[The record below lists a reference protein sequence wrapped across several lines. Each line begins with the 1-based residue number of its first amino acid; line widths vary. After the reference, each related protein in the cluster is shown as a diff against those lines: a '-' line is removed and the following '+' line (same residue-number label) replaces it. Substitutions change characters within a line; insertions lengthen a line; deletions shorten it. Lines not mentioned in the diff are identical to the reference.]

1 MIKGTALPFERKIS
15 TQNSWA
21 LLLCQFLSLLLLINE
36 LTGWMLAIIGLCLC
50 WRTLVFIKPTQK
62 PHRIIL
68 LLIACSGCIAIA
80 ITGKQ
85 LGVLLSMLHL
95 LCFAYA
101 LKSLEMNSRKDFYQI
116 ILLGIFILASVLIF
130 YQTLLISLFVFCLL
144 LLNLSIL
151 LAYFYPTKNMRKP
164 LIQSTKMVLQ
174 SIPLAIVLFIF
185 FPRLAPFWEVPS
197 SKSAETGLS
206 ESVTPGGIAK
216 LARSSALAFRVKF
229 LTAIPQYNQLYWRAM
244 VMDDFDGRTWKQS
257 KNRHPINQTKS
268 SQFSED
274 RPNLI
279 GDKTHYQV
287 MLEPSYQHW
296 LFSLAV
302 VDKKQLMGTQVN
314 ILSLPNYTIKSSKPI
329 SQTSSYEVTSY
340 THSLLNSPLSYD
352 KMRTNLHIP
361 SNNNPRLQAEGRRLQ
376 LKYPDEIER
385 AQAILDIIREDE
397 FHYTLT
403 PPLLSGYGAGHELD
417 QFFYDS
423 KKGFC
428 VHYASVFTFIMRAS
442 GTPARLVT
450 GYLGGEYNKQSGHLS
465 IYQYDAHA
473 WSEIW
478 VKDKGWVRV
487 DPTAAVDPERVERGL
502 SDTIQQEGLFKD
514 DLLSLHR
521 YKHLAWI
528 NSLRLQLDALD
539 YQWTRLVLGYSSKK
553 QYDLVTQ
560 WFGHFRGWKVGGII
574 GGALILMMA
583 IMWLV
588 NIKKSKKK
596 TLDKWLTQYQ
606 QVLAILKK
614 KGLEKPLTMPASQFS
629 IVVSQHFPLLN
640 SHFSAYTQCF
650 EALMYQNLTA
660 AHQDLYLNEMNQYH
674 QQIIK
679 QLKKVSIISARK
691 A

>member
-1 MIKGTALPFERKIS
+1 MISGTALPFERKIS
-15 TQNSWA
+15 IQNAWA
-21 LLLCQFLSLLLLINE
+21 LLVCQLLSLLLLVNE

-50 WRTLVFIKPTQK
+50 WRTLAFIKPTQK

-130 YQTLLISLFVFCLL
+130 SQSLLISLFVFCLL

-151 LAYFYPTKNMRKP
+151 LTYFYPRKNMRKP
-164 LIQSTKMVLQ
+164 LIQSTKMALQ

-197 SKSAETGLS
+197 SKSAQTGLS
-206 ESVTPGGIAK
+206 ESVTPGGIAE
-216 LARSSALAFRVKF
+216 LARSSALAFRVNF
-229 LTAIPQYNQLYWRAM
+229 LSAIPQYNQLYWRAM
-244 VMDDFDGRTWKQS
+244 VMDDFDGRTWRQS
-257 KNRHPINQTKS
+257 KKSYLIRQTKS
-268 SQFSED
+268 SSFTRD
-274 RPNLI
+274 IPTLV

-287 MLEPSYQHW
+287 MLEPSYQRW

-302 VDKKQLMGTQVN
+302 VNQKNLESTQLN

-340 THSLLNSPLSYD
+340 TRSLLNSPLSYD
-352 KMRTNLHIP
+352 EREKTLHIP
-361 SNNNPRLQAEGRRLQ
+361 SNNNPKLHAEGRRLK
-376 LKYPDEIER
+376 LKYPDEIQR
-385 AQAILDIIREDE
+385 AQAILDMIREDD

-403 PPLLSGYGAGHELD
+403 PPLLSGHELD

-428 VHYASVFTFIMRAS
+428 VHYASAFTFMMRAS

-478 VKDKGWVRV
+478 VNDKGWVRV
-487 DPTAAVDPERVERGL
+487 DPTAAVHPERVESGL
-502 SDTIQQEGLFKD
+502 SNTMQQESLFNN

-528 NSLRLQLDALD
+528 NSIRLQLDALD

-553 QYDLVTQ
+553 QYDLITR
-560 WFGHFRGWKVGGII
+560 WFGHFNVWKVGGII
-574 GGALILMMA
+574 GGALVLMIS

-588 NIKKSKKK
+588 NIRKSKKK
-596 TLDKWLTQYQ
+596 PLDKWLVQYQ
-606 QVLAILKK
+606 KTLTLLKG
-614 KGLEKPLTMPASQFS
+614 KGVEKPATMPASEFS
-629 IVVSQHFPLLN
+629 IVVSQQFPLLSSN
-640 SHFSAYTQCF
+640 FSVYTQCF
-650 EALMYQNLTA
+650 EALMYQNLTSA
-660 AHQDLYLNEMNQYH
+660 YQDEYLNKMNQYH
-674 QQIIK
+674 HQIIK
-679 QLKKVSIISARK
+679 QLKSI
-691 A
+691 

>member
-1 MIKGTALPFERKIS
+1 MSAGNTLPLRRKIS
-15 TQNSWA
+15 TQNAWV
-21 LLLCQFLSLLLLINE
+21 LWLCQILTLSLLINE
-36 LTGWMLAIIGLCLC
+36 LTGWMLAIIALCLC

-62 PHRIIL
+62 PHRILL

-130 YQTLLISLFVFCLL
+130 SQSLLISLFVFCLL
-144 LLNLSIL
+144 VLNLSIL
-151 LAYFYPTKNMRKP
+151 LTYFYPTKNIKKP
-164 LIQSTKMVLQ
+164 LIKSTKMILQ

-197 SKSAETGLS
+197 SKSAQTGLS
-206 ESVTPGGIAK
+206 ESVTPGAIAS

-229 LTAIPQYNQLYWRAM
+229 LTDIPQYNQLYWRAM

-257 KNRHPINQTKS
+257 KKSHGLNRGKINK
-268 SQFSED
+268 FSGD
-274 RPNLI
+274 IPKLI
-279 GDKTHYQV
+279 GDKTQYQV

-302 VDKKQLMGTQVN
+302 VDKNQLVSNQVDT
-314 ILSLPNYTIKSSKPI
+314 LTLPNYTIKSRKPI
-329 SQTSSYEVTSY
+329 SQTSSYQVTSF
-340 THSLLNSPLSYD
+340 TDSLLNSPLSFD
-352 KMRTNLHIP
+352 ERRTNLHIP
-361 SNNNPRLQAEGRRLQ
+361 VDNNPRLKAEGRRLQ
-376 LKYPDEIER
+376 LKYTDDIER
-385 AQAILDIIREDE
+385 AQAILDIIREDDY
-397 FHYTLT
+397 HYTLT
-403 PPLLSGYGAGHELD
+403 PPLLSGNEAGHELD
-417 QFFYDS
+417 RFFYES

-428 VHYASVFTFIMRAS
+428 VHYASVFTFVMRAS

-450 GYLGGEYNKQSGHLS
+450 GYLGGEYNTQSGHLS

-478 VKDKGWVRV
+478 VNDKGWVRV
-487 DPTAAVDPERVERGL
+487 DPTAAVHPERVESGL
-502 SDTIQQEGLFKD
+502 SDTIQQEGLFNN
-514 DLLSLHR
+514 DLLSLYR

-539 YQWTRLVLGYSSKK
+539 YQWTRLVLSYSSKK

-560 WFGHFRGWKVGGII
+560 WFGHFKSWKIGGII
-574 GGALILMMA
+574 GGALILMMT

-588 NIKKSKKK
+588 NIKKLKKK
-596 TLDKWLTQYQ
+596 SLDKWLIQYQ
-606 QVLAILKK
+606 QVLTILKN
-614 KGLEKPLTMPASQFS
+614 KGLEKPITMPASQFS

-640 SHFSAYTQCF
+640 SKFSAYSQCF
-650 EALMYQNLTA
+650 EALMYQELSTA
-660 AHQDLYLNEMNQYH
+660 HREQRLNEMNQYH
-674 QQIIK
+674 EQIIK
-679 QLKKVSIISARK
+679 QLKKV
-691 A
+691 

>member
-1 MIKGTALPFERKIS
+1 MREGYALPSWRNIP
-15 TQNSWA
+15 TQNAWA
-21 LLLCQFLSLLLLINE
+21 LLLCQTLSLSLLINE
-36 LTGWMLAIIGLCLC
+36 LSSWMIAIIALCLC
-50 WRTLVFIKPTQK
+50 WRILVFVKPTQK

-68 LLIACSGCIAIA
+68 LLIACSGSLAIA
-80 ITGKQ
+80 ITGKE

-130 YQTLLISLFVFCLL
+130 SQSLLISLFVFCLL

-151 LAYFYPTKNMRKP
+151 LTYFYPTRNMTKA
-164 LIQSTKMVLQ
+164 LIQTAKMVLQ

-197 SKSAETGLS
+197 SKSAQTGLS
-206 ESVTPGGIAK
+206 ESVTLGGIAK

-229 LTAIPQYNQLYWRAM
+229 FTYLPQYNQLYWRAM

-257 KNRHPINQTKS
+257 NNRHSINQTKS
-268 SQFSED
+268 SQFAED
-274 RPNLI
+274 IPDFI

-302 VDKKQLMGTQVN
+302 VDIKQLVGTQMN
-314 ILSLPNYTIKSSKPI
+314 ILSLSNYTVKSSKPI

-340 THSLLNSPLSYD
+340 PDSLLNSPLNYNE
-352 KMRTNLHIP
+352 MRTNLHIP
-361 SNNNPRLQAEGRRLQ
+361 LDNNPKLQAEGRRLQ
-376 LKYPDEIER
+376 RKYPDEIER
-385 AQAILDIIREDE
+385 AQAILDMIREDD

-403 PPLLSGYGAGHELD
+403 PPLLSGHELD

-428 VHYASVFTFIMRAS
+428 VHYASAFTFIMRAS

-478 VKDKGWVRV
+478 VNDKGWVRV
-487 DPTAAVDPERVERGL
+487 DPTAAVDPQRVESGL
-502 SDTIQQEGLFKD
+502 SDTMQQDSLYNN

-553 QYDLVTQ
+553 QYDLVTN
-560 WFGHFRGWKVGGII
+560 WFGHFNRWKVGGII
-574 GGALILMMA
+574 GGALIFMMM

-588 NIKKSKKK
+588 NIKKSKKQP
-596 TLDKWLTQYQ
+596 LDKWLIQYQ
-606 QVLAILKK
+606 QVLAMLKK

-629 IVVSQHFPLLN
+629 LVVSQHFPLLN
-640 SHFSAYTQCF
+640 RTFSDYTECF
-650 EALMYQNLTA
+650 EALMYQKLTA
-660 AHQDLYLNEMNQYH
+660 THRDERLIEMNQYH
-674 QQIIK
+674 KQIIK
-679 QLKKVSIISARK
+679 QLNKCRK
-691 A
+691 YQYK